1 MSRYRLHT
9 SYLGHE
15 RLVVLYAYLSDESFK
30 VLDTDFDGV
39 YLNANNAIESLEKR
53 ERIGRSNLPFCP
65 GSCDKVDLNLTRYAC
80 RCVL

>member
-53 ERIGRSNLPFCP
+53 ERIGRSNLPLCP
-65 GSCDKVDLNLTRYAC
+65 GSCDKFDLNLTCRTCRY
-80 RCVL
+80 VL

>member
-30 VLDTDFDGV
+30 VLDTDFYGV
-39 YLNANNAIESLEKR
+39 YLNI
-53 ERIGRSNLPFCP
+53 I
-65 GSCDKVDLNLTRYAC
+65 
-80 RCVL
+80 VLLRKKGGAHRQVKFAFLSWFLRQI

>member
-9 SYLGHE
+9 SYPGHE

-30 VLDTDFDGV
+30 VLDTDFYGV
-39 YLNANNAIESLEKR
+39 YLNIIVLLRKKKE
-53 ERIGRSNLPFCP
+53 ERIGRSNLPFYP
-65 GSCDKVDLNLTRYAC
+65 GSCDKFDLNLACHTC